1 MDRKGNR
8 KLVPLA
14 RNLRKEMTREERKL
28 WYQFLHHYPVRFYR
42 QKVLGKYI
50 ADFYCAKAKLVIE
63 LDGSQH
69 YEEKGQEKD
78 AFRTRY
84 LEGYDLEVL
93 RIANNQLRE
102 NFEGVCAYIDWI
114 VKQRVGENGTTP
126 QSQCAH
132 WDSSPCTGELM
143 ENRGDITTPQS
154 SALRET
160 AADSSPYA
168 GEFVRKETRKE
179 PPLSKGRCHGA
190 SPTSAVTEGLYVQ
203 AHQSGMGQLNGSSVS
218 FADRYKTPCTGELME
233 NRDDITTPQSSALRE
248 TAADRPKTPCA
259 GELIRKNNMKTVE
272 LYTDGACSGNPGPG
286 GWGAILRYNGV
297 EKELSGGEE
306 MTTNNRMELTAVI
319 QGLLALKESCVVELW
334 SDSKYVID
342 ALEKG
347 WAWGWRKKGWIKS
360 DKKPALN
367 PDLWTML
374 LDLTRQHEMH
384 YHWVKGHAD
393 NEFNNRCDALAVAE
407 REKYA

>member
-306 MTTNNRMELTAVI
+306 RTTNNRMELTAVI
-319 QGLLALKESCVVELW
+319 QGLLALRESCVVELW

-367 PDLWTML
+367 PDLWAML

-384 YHWVKGHAD
+384 
-393 NEFNNRCDALAVAE
+393 
-407 REKYA
+407 

>member
-1 MDRKGNR
+1 MDRKGTK

-14 RNLRKEMTREERKL
+14 RNLRREMTKEERKL
-28 WYQFLHHYPVRFYR
+28 WYQFLRSYPVRFYR

-50 ADFYCAKAKLVIE
+50 ADFYCAKAKLVVE

-69 YEEKGQEKD
+69 YEEAGQEKD
-78 AFRTRY
+78 AARTQY

-93 RIANNQLRE
+93 RIANNQLKE
-102 NFEGVCAYIDWI
+102 NFEGVCAYIDLI
-114 VKQRVGENGTTP
+114 VKQRVEGGATTP

-132 WDSSPCTGELM
+132 WDSSPCTGELIRKVD
-143 ENRGDITTPQS
+143 ERGTTPQ
-154 SALRET
+154 ALR
-160 AADSSPYA
+160 ASSPYT
-168 GEFVRKETRKE
+168 GELTETQKE

-190 SPTSAVTEGLYVQ
+190 SPASAATEGLCVQ
-203 AHQSGMGQLNGSSVS
+203 PHQSEMEQLNNPSVRFGDKSSFS
-218 FADRYKTPCTGELME
+218 GEIT
-233 NRDDITTPQSSALRE
+233 RSGDGGTTPQSSAFRE
-248 TAADRPKTPCA
+248 TAADSSPYT
-259 GELIRKNNMKTVE
+259 GELIRKERMKTVE

-286 GWGAILRYNGV
+286 GWGVVLRYNGH
-297 EKELSGGEE
+297 ERELSGGEE

-347 WAWGWRKKGWIKS
+347 WAWGWRRKGWIKS

-374 LDLTRQHEMH
+374 LDLTCQHEMH

-393 NEFNNRCDALAVAE
+393 NEYNNRCDKLAVAE
-407 REKYA
+407 REKFT

>member
-8 KLVPLA
+8 ELVSLA
-14 RNLRKEMTREERKL
+14 RNLRKEMTKEERKL
-28 WYQFLHHYPVRFYR
+28 WYQFLRLYPVRFYR
-42 QKVLGKYI
+42 QKVLGRYI

-69 YEEKGQEKD
+69 YEEEGQEKD
-78 AFRTRY
+78 ACRTQY

-93 RIANNQLRE
+93 RIANNQLRD
-102 NFEGVCAYIDWI
+102 NFEGVCTYIDWI
-114 VKQRVGENGTTP
+114 VKQRTEGGGT
-126 QSQCAH
+126 
-132 WDSSPCTGELM
+132 
-143 ENRGDITTPQS
+143 IPQS

-160 AADSSPYA
+160 A
-168 GEFVRKETRKE
+168 V
-179 PPLSKGRCHGA
+179 
-190 SPTSAVTEGLYVQ
+190 
-203 AHQSGMGQLNGSSVS
+203 
-218 FADRYKTPCTGELME
+218 
-233 NRDDITTPQSSALRE
+233 
-248 TAADRPKTPCA
+248 DRPKTPCA
-259 GELIRKNNMKTVE
+259 GELVRKGAKGTTPQALRASSPCAGELIRKDNMKTVE

-297 EKELSGGEE
+297 EKELSGGEA

-319 QGLLALKESCVVELW
+319 QGLLALRESCVVELW

-374 LDLTRQHEMH
+374 LDLCSQHEMR

-393 NEFNNRCDALAVAE
+393 NAFNNRCDALAVAE
-407 REKYA
+407 REKFA

>member
-203 AHQSGMGQLNGSSVS
+203 AHQSGMGQLNGSSVR

-248 TAADRPKTPCA
+248 TTADSSPCA
-259 GELIRKNNMKTVE
+259 GELIRKDNMKTVE

-286 GWGAILRYNGV
+286 GWGVILRYNGV

-374 LDLTRQHEMH
+374 LDLCGQHEMH

-407 REKYA
+407 REKFA

>member
-1 MDRKGNR
+1 M
-8 KLVPLA
+8 A

-28 WYQFLHHYPVRFYR
+28 WYQFLRLYPVRFYR

-50 ADFYCAKAKLVIE
+50 ADFYCAKAKLIIE

-69 YEEKGQEKD
+69 YEEEGQEKD

-114 VKQRVGENGTTP
+114 VKQRIGENGTTP

-132 WDSSPCTGELM
+132 WDSSPCTGELTR
-143 ENRGDITTPQS
+143 N
-154 SALRET
+154 
-160 AADSSPYA
+160 
-168 GEFVRKETRKE
+168 ETRKE

-233 NRDDITTPQSSALRE
+233 NRDDIKTPQSSALRE
-248 TAADRPKTPCA
+248 TAVDRPKTPCAGELVRNGANGTTPQALRARPKTPCA
-259 GELIRKNNMKTVE
+259 GELIRKDNMKTVE

-297 EKELSGGEE
+297 EKELSGGEA

-319 QGLLALKESCVVELW
+319 QGLLALRESCVVELW